1 MRYRSVAFKG
11 FLFMSSTV
19 AVYGATGHT
28 GRFVAAELV
37 RRGIKARLV
46 GRNLDQLKELGDALG
61 NVEIYVAP
69 VDDGAALDRA
79 LSKVAA
85 VINCAGPFFD
95 TSRPLIEAALRAR
108 IHYLDVTAEQ
118 VTTLDSFNRYDAA
131 ARNAGVVVMPAVAFY
146 GGLAD
151 LLVSVLTHDG
161 SDVDEVQIAVAL
173 DFWHPTVG
181 TRRTGERN
189 TAARLIIQDGQL
201 APTPLPLPQIWWEF
215 PKPFDRQELVMT
227 TLSEIVTISRHINA
241 RSMTSYMNIK
251 PLQDLRNAQT
261 PPPQSVDALGRSAQR
276 FAMEAVVTKDA
287 RIRRATA
294 VGQDIYAVTAP
305 LVVEACM
312 RLIATASNTHAGA
325 RSLGEMFNAS
335 EFLSSLR
342 SHIQTNFKLT

>member
-1 MRYRSVAFKG
+1 
-11 FLFMSSTV
+11 MSSTV

-46 GRNLDQLKELGDALG
+46 GRNLDQLKELGDELG
-61 NVEIYVAP
+61 NAEIYVAS
-69 VDDGAALDRA
+69 VEDGAALDHA
-79 LSKVAA
+79 LANVAA

-95 TSRPLIEAALRAR
+95 TNRPIIEAALRLR

-118 VTTLDSFNRYDAA
+118 VTTLDSFNRYDVAA
-131 ARNAGVVVMPAVAFY
+131 LNAGIVVMPAVAFY

-151 LLVSVLTHDG
+151 LLVSALAHDG
-161 SDVDEVQIAVAL
+161 PDVDEVQIAIAL

-189 TAARLIIQDGQL
+189 TAARLIIQEGQL
-201 APTPLPLPQIWWEF
+201 APVPMPLPQIWWEF

-251 PLQDLRNAQT
+251 PLQDLRNSQT

-276 FAMEAVVTKDA
+276 FVMEAVVIKEGHS
-287 RIRRATA
+287 RRAVAT
-294 VGQDIYAVTAP
+294 GQDIYAVTAP

-312 RLIATASNTHAGA
+312 RLIETPAGTRVGA
-325 RSLGEMFNAS
+325 RSLGEIFNAT
-335 EFLSSLR
+335 EFLSTLKSD
-342 SHIQTNFKLT
+342 IQTNFKLI